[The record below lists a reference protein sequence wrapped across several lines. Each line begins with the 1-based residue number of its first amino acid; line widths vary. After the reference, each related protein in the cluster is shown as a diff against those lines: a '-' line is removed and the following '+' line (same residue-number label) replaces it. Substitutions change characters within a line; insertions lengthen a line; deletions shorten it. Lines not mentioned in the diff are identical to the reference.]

1 MARFNEILVGRFN
14 RALQKLFAIKGGPP
28 SAQLATEITPNIQM
42 FYGVENRYIESW
54 QRFGNSTSTGAPL
67 AGNRAAWRI
76 RNPAGSNVVAVL
88 EKISLFESNGAD
100 SPFMFYNS
108 IATVLPTENQSN
120 ISGTNMDSRGQQLG
134 STAIISTSIN
144 FGLLGSGPIWQ
155 ENIPLN
161 TNVEVIF
168 FEDQEISLP
177 PGSELTIASNG
188 VGVAEGFVV
197 SVWWRERFLE
207 DSERT

>member
-1 MARFNEILVGRFN
+1 MAIFNEILVGRYN
-14 RALQKLFAIKGGPP
+14 RALQKLFAIKGSPP
-28 SAQLATEITPNIQM
+28 VRQIAGEIAPIISM
-42 FYGVENRYIESW
+42 FYGIENRYLESW
-54 QRFGNSTSTGAPL
+54 QRFGNSTSTSSPL

-76 RNPAGSNVVAVL
+76 RMPAGSNVIAVL
-88 EKISLFESNGAD
+88 EKISILETAGAD

-108 IATVLPTENQSN
+108 ISTTLPTENQSN
-120 ISGTNMDSRGQQLG
+120 ISGTNMDSRGLQIG

-161 TNVEVIF
+161 TNVEVIL
-168 FEDQEISLP
+168 FEDQEITLP
-177 PGSELTIASNG
+177 PNSELTIASNG

-207 DSERT
+207 ESERS